1 MEKSDNTSK
10 SINIRWFFLRL
21 ALVLFDI
28 FAVNFSYYIALV
40 IRFYV
45 NHAFNEMAVRYIP
58 AFETFAPWYTVACLV
73 IFALFR
79 LYNNRWKYAGF
90 NDLNRILLAS
100 AVTCVVQIIGTLVFV
115 MRMPITYYAIGAAVQ
130 FCLIAISRFSY
141 RLFLLE
147 RTQVLSRKAGTAIP
161 VMIVGVGDTGHMVRR
176 HLERDVESAAR
187 PVCLADF
194 RGDGFGSLMEGLPI
208 VNGVE
213 KIPGAIQKYGV
224 ECVILADSTMP
235 GEVRKAIRNI
245 CEERDVEVQDF
256 AGYLQESRGAITLRG
271 LMEYTKGEVE
281 LVMNGKGRVFP
292 NGEQAVLSVNGKV
305 VVKSIC
311 AKDSR
316 IVVELQQDILVPND
330 VKAEWVQNYEKQT
343 GEDISF
349 F

>member
-1 MEKSDNTSK
+1 
-10 SINIRWFFLRL
+10 
-21 ALVLFDI
+21 
-28 FAVNFSYYIALV
+28 
-40 IRFYV
+40 
-45 NHAFNEMAVRYIP
+45 
-58 AFETFAPWYTVACLV
+58 
-73 IFALFR
+73 
-79 LYNNRWKYAGF
+79 
-90 NDLNRILLAS
+90 
-100 AVTCVVQIIGTLVFV
+100 
-115 MRMPITYYAIGAAVQ
+115 
-130 FCLIAISRFSY
+130 
-141 RLFLLE
+141 
-147 RTQVLSRKAGTAIP
+147 
-161 VMIVGVGDTGHMVRR
+161 
-176 HLERDVESAAR
+176 
-187 PVCLADF
+187 
-194 RGDGFGSLMEGLPI
+194 MEGLPI